1 MLSWFGSRSLCE
13 SMGYLSCKGFLV
25 YLYYFYLNENF
36 KCNCDTFP
44 GQRLDEGILSNIEHL
59 PVREVAFGGSSSQ
72 FRQGFLLNFQLF
84 EIVYFDFSIFAPN
97 DPKKF
102 HKFQDWT
109 FKMRRKIALRPF
121 SGWIGRNRLFFQ
133 LWAGIAR
140 RVGHPKLRRPRNLET
155 SRRF

>member
-25 YLYYFYLNENF
+25 YLYYFYFNENF

-84 EIVYFDFSIFAPN
+84 
-97 DPKKF
+97 
-102 HKFQDWT
+102 
-109 FKMRRKIALRPF
+109 
-121 SGWIGRNRLFFQ
+121 RLFPF
-133 LWAGIAR
+133 LPRMILR
-140 RVGHPKLRRPRNLET
+140 SFINFKIGHLKCEGKSPFVPFPDELEEIDY
-155 SRRF
+155 FFNFELELHGG